1 MTICMLRITSG
12 LIKLRGIEFCP
23 TMIFSSHH
31 SLEDILHQDNRI
43 YLVFE
48 YMLMDLK
55 KYIDTYRGQIDP
67 MLVKVRTKHR

>member
-1 MTICMLRITSG
+1 
-12 LIKLRGIEFCP
+12 
-23 TMIFSSHH
+23 MIFSAHH

-55 KYIDTYRGQIDP
+55 KYMDTVRGQVDT
-67 MLVKVRTKHR
+67 MLVKVSNVHQGFMCIQPSAQT